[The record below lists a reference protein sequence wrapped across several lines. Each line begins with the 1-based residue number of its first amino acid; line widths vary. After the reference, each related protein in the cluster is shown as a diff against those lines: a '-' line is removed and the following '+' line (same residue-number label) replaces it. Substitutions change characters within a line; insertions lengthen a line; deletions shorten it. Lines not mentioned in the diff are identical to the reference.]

1 MFRSYV
7 ERGLCAGAAGGL
19 AFGLFVA
26 VIGNPLVGHA
36 EKLGHAGEE
45 SGVHGGESVVSDAV
59 ANLVSVGGG
68 VLWGL
73 FLGTVAFGAVYYF
86 LEPAIPGTGATKR
99 YVLAAAGFVTASG
112 APWLVLPPQPAGVE
126 AALPTGT
133 RILWYGGMVAAGAA
147 VCLFAGY
154 AYQRL
159 TARGTGRPTA
169 ALAALAPFASLA
181 VPVAVAPTTAA
192 AGDTP
197 AGMVAAYR
205 GFVVFGQATL
215 WFVLASAHAWLG
227 TPSPPPGA
235 VDRSVEETVRADRQG
250 SS

>member
-7 ERGLCAGAAGGL
+7 ERGLGAGAAGGL

-26 VIGNPLVGHA
+26 VVGNPLVGYA

-45 SGVHGGESVVSDAV
+45 SGVHGSESVVSDAV

-99 YVLAAAGFVTASG
+99 YVLAAAGFVTVSG

-126 AALPTGT
+126 ATLPTGT

-147 VCLFAGY
+147 VCLLAGY

-159 TARGTGRPTA
+159 TARGMGRPTA
-169 ALAALAPFASLA
+169 ALAALAPLA
-181 VPVAVAPTTAA
+181 LLAIPAAVAPTAT
-192 AGDTP
+192 AGDLPT
-197 AGMVAAYR
+197 GMAAAYR

-215 WFVLASAHAWLG
+215 WFVLASVHAWLG
-227 TPSPPPGA
+227 TPQSPSNSPG
-235 VDRSVEETVRADRQG
+235 RSVEESVRAD
-250 SS
+250 